1 MVHRFKEILPGNGE
15 ITWYQKVD
23 KWIFKQNN
31 PYLRHLYKGLLE
43 WVKKWWF
50 KLKVDNTMRDV
61 DRQAKKIVEEWEEE
75 EINQFAP
82 EIKVEPSE
90 VKGLDNISISFKSR
104 EWTEEDEIRELDDY
118 ER

>member
-23 KWIFKQNN
+23 KWIFKQSN

-75 EINQFAP
+75 EKNQFAP

-90 VKGLDNISISFKSR
+90 GKGLDNISISFKSR